1 MPAEKPEGAVSFG
14 ALGGTEK
21 DDQFVRSGMY
31 GSFLSGG
38 FSGHIYGAEG
48 IWGADVQPSA
58 KPHMWEAFQWNSASQ
73 MKHLR
78 TFAFS
83 IGRRLPGPDPGRRLR
98 DSPNKTQQVSGYEG
112 WAYSAHTPDKDIVL
126 AYFEKGCPTSQV
138 RRCGRE

>member
-1 MPAEKPEGAVSFG
+1 
-14 ALGGTEK
+14 
-21 DDQFVRSGMY
+21 MY

-83 IGRRLPGPDPGRRLR
+83 AGKRLPELIPDADFL
-98 DSPNKTQQVSGYEG
+98 SPNKTHEISGYEG

-126 AYFEKGCPTSQV
+126 AYFEKGCP
-138 RRCGRE
+138 